1 MKEVNQHLI
10 IPQKKYIVLKRII
23 LWKYFNFSQLTL
35 LKPAEKYLT
44 LIFSDCFKLKK
55 TSFECT
61 SQQQQKFKPH
71 YCILEYSEMLL
82 CITFSSTPNVFKP
95 KTENKNALYITPYLS
110 VTLCIKTK
118 NRKKNSTRLYDRNR
132 KKCRSS
138 LQAQEEST
146 IKIKILYISFWG
158 NFWVSVSFSIST
170 FFLHSPIILFA
181 SIDINKH
188 Y

>member
-118 NRKKNSTRLYDRNR
+118 NRKKKTAQDYMIGTGKNVEAVYKL
-132 KKCRSS
+132 KKNQQSKSKFFTFLFEGIFEC
-138 LQAQEEST
+138 L
-146 IKIKILYISFWG
+146 
-158 NFWVSVSFSIST
+158 SVSL
-170 FFLHSPIILFA
+170 FLHSFCIHTL
-181 SIDINKH
+181 
-188 Y
+188 YLLLQ